1 MMRYGMR
8 WRRHMR
14 ADMQHKDA
22 GIAALACVFCLR
34 LKYRC
39 FPVLLIQR

>member
-1 MMRYGMR
+1 MRHYGPR

-14 ADMQHKDA
+14 ADTQYKDA
-22 GIAALACVFCLR
+22 RIAALTCVFCLR